1 MSGQKR
7 IGKELDQ
14 LVADRTR
21 ELTEANEA
29 LKQEIALERQ
39 GTEAARRA
47 SGQDSRVIVGSMP
60 GMVAILTPTGGIDA
74 VNDELVEYS
83 GRTLEELQ
91 QWGTSDTVHP
101 DDLPRLIQ
109 VFTQAI
115 ASGEPYHVEAR
126 IRRFDG
132 TYRWFQDRG
141 VPRRD
146 ASGAI
151 LRWYVLQTDIDERKR
166 MEDALRHTEARFRA
180 IVQTTPECVHVIA
193 GDGTLLS
200 VNAAGAAM
208 AGASSVD
215 LMLGRNFYDFV
226 TPEDRERY
234 RAFNESVCPGH
245 KGVLEFHIFRMDG
258 ECRHLETRA
267 APLRNDDG
275 TVAQLGVA
283 RDITTRKQ
291 AEARLR
297 EVERSLRQLTETIS
311 VMLWSAT
318 PEGAIDYCNARM
330 RDYTGFDAEQVM
342 CAGWTQLLPDD
353 VDQ

>member
-29 LKQEIALERQ
+29 LKQELEVERQ
-39 GTEAARRA
+39 RTEAARRA
-47 SGQDSRVIVGSMP
+47 SDQDSRVIVGSMP

-109 VFTQAI
+109 IFTKAI
-115 ASGEPYHVEAR
+115 ASGEPYEVEVR
-126 IRRFDG
+126 LRRFDG
-132 TYRWFQDRG
+132 AYRWFQDRA

-151 LRWYVLQTDIDERKR
+151 LRWYVLQTDIDDRKR
-166 MEDALRHTEARFRA
+166 MEDALRHSEASLRA
-180 IVQTTPECVHVIA
+180 IVETTPECVHVIA

-200 VNAAGAAM
+200 VNAAGTAM

-234 RAFNESVCPGH
+234 RAFNESVCAGQ

-283 RDITTRKQ
+283 RAPVDRDHSCD
-291 AEARLR
+291 ALECHAGRSDRL
-297 EVERSLRQLTETIS
+297 LQ
-311 VMLWSAT
+311 
-318 PEGAIDYCNARM
+318 
-330 RDYTGFDAEQVM
+330 
-342 CAGWTQLLPDD
+342 CAVP
-353 VDQ
+353 